1 MADVKRVR
9 IVKREERASGRPK
22 TEPRPARPESG
33 ERETRNAVTEWVR
46 DHRRRSE
53 EFRVNYSPRPPLNG
67 RRTGRSS
74 WNFKKNDSPSP
85 STPGT
90 DSFR

>member
-22 TEPRPARPESG
+22 SEPRPAAPANG
-33 ERETRNAVTEWVR
+33 ERETRNVVSEWVR

-53 EFRVNYSPRPPLNG
+53 DFRVNYSKLLNTLG
-67 RRTGRSS
+67 
-74 WNFKKNDSPSP
+74 FAAPALAAK
-85 STPGT
+85 
-90 DSFR
+90 